1 MLSKKELIAKFADTS
16 GYKKTESEQI
26 INDMI
31 QVFEDAMIEDGGIQ
45 LTGVITIGTKVNKA
59 KTVMNP
65 HTKKPMQTKEST
77 TLYVKTGKT
86 LKDKLNS

>member
-1 MLSKKELIAKFADTS
+1 MLSKKELIAKFAETS

-45 LTGVITIGTKVNKA
+45 LTGIITIGTKVNKS

-65 HTKKPMQTKEST
+65 QTKKPMQTKEST
-77 TLYVKTGKT
+77 ILYVKTGKT
-86 LKDKLNS
+86 LKNKLNG